1 MLSNCQGLFVRNGRE
16 KRNGENERFQA
27 YKVILLPE
35 DLRKM
40 LKVQLPLK
48 TKWKMQ
54 KPGAVNTIKWEQ
66 TCTKNI
72 SERGLMSLY
81 SKIHTNR

>member
-1 MLSNCQGLFVRNGRE
+1 MLSNYQGLFVRNGRE

-48 TKWKMQ
+48 TK
-54 KPGAVNTIKWEQ
+54 
-66 TCTKNI
+66 
-72 SERGLMSLY
+72 
-81 SKIHTNR
+81 